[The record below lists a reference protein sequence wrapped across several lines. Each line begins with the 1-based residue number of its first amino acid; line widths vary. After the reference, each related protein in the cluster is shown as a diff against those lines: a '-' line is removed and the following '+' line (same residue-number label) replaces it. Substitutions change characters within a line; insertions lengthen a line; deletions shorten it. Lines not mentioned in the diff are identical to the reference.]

1 MQYPLIDR
9 QLLAELRPVHGV
21 YNTIV
26 VLLFLYQGWLG
37 LRIRRERRARAPL
50 PVPVIK
56 RHRRMGPV
64 LVILGGL
71 GFMEGLTLVLLDTGR
86 VLDFP
91 PHLFTGFT
99 IVVLLI
105 ATYKISKD
113 IKGPDSPYRTPH
125 FILGVAILCLY
136 LVNVVIGLGVYL

>member
-9 QLLAELRPVHGV
+9 QLLADLRPVHGI
-21 YNTIV
+21 YNAV
-26 VLLFLYQGWLG
+26 VMLLFLYQGWLG
-37 LRIRRERRARAPL
+37 LRIRRERRGRAPL
-50 PVPVIK
+50 PFPLIK

-71 GFMEGLTLVLLDTGR
+71 GFLEGLTLVLLDTGN
-86 VLDFP
+86 VLEFP

-105 ATYKISKD
+105 ATYKITRD